1 MVFSRPDKKGINYRK
16 SPAASAPISRINNF
30 SHQCNPSV
38 RRAVFS
44 RSGMDIIFWSLEL
57 GLVWQWFQN
66 PQFRSEVLGLVQ

>member
-44 RSGMDIIFWSLEL
+44 RSGMDIIF
-57 GLVWQWFQN
+57 
-66 PQFRSEVLGLVQ
+66 